1 MELRFDYATDDTLA
15 GFRLSQFEMY
25 NWGTYD
31 KNIVV
36 LKLDKHNGLL
46 TGDIGSGKST
56 IVDALTTLIV
66 PHQKIVYNKAAGA
79 EGKERTLYSYIVGEY
94 KSQKDDTFGNAKA
107 ISLRNEK
114 NYSVLL
120 ARFENEGFGESFTLA
135 QFFYLSGQQV
145 NKFFITSHGSL
156 SIDEHF
162 LNFSDVRELK
172 KRLKQLPHT
181 DVHESF
187 SDYAKQF
194 RRAMGIKNEQ
204 ALNLF
209 YQTVSLKSIGNLTEF
224 IRQHMLEPSDID
236 TKINDLCQ
244 NFSELSHVHDQVLRA
259 KRQIEILIPIDEEG
273 LKYEA
278 DTAKKSDLEEKKDHI
293 GGYFASH
300 KVTLLQQVLVGY
312 ENELIKFE
320 SQQNAENKLL
330 KAFQEKIIKL
340 NLEIQANGGNRL
352 NDIRREV
359 SQQEEQR
366 EEKKGRLNHYNSLA
380 KALEFPILSNQENNY
395 FSENQ
400 SKAKKQLSDVSCQD
414 DLIEQQ
420 LIADGVSLSKEKE
433 KLEELENERIYLE
446 HNRSNI
452 PQRVSRIRDEMT
464 RVLGIEITKLPF
476 FGELVQVEDEKW
488 QGAIERVMQN
498 TALSLLVTEEY
509 YQRVSDY
516 VEQTHLRG
524 KLVYLKVEYPKN
536 SIPYEY
542 AEESLLRKISI
553 KPDSVFF
560 RIVQK
565 LLHERFDIPCVEDM
579 EQFRRNKTALSL
591 NGQFKGSQSRHEKDD
606 RYALNDKSRWALGWD
621 NAQKLITIIGQCNA
635 LQEKLV
641 FLSKRQNELK
651 SKREQ
656 LKQIRIN
663 LENFLR
669 FESFTLLDWFA
680 HAKNIEVL
688 EEEKC
693 ELEASSDIL
702 ASLQKQLTSVQ
713 EEKKKKTLFLNKLTE
728 NIGKHKM
735 KIETSKEELG
745 EAHSIIVEGFD
756 YAKMDSLMGEYG
768 VQIGMSDLS
777 ELKNDEH
784 RIHTKVTNE
793 IKTIENR
800 LRGYGTNIVKQMG
813 VFCNEFPVMT
823 KELDV
828 DIATLSEYRKKL
840 IQLKKDDLPKFE
852 KKLRELFKEKTIQ
865 NIVIVQTLLE
875 QQRDAVKKKIKT
887 INESLHDIEY
897 NQGTFI
903 ELIAEIANNAEIKA
917 FNQELK
923 LAVSGAIGDDNSYD
937 EDKFMRIKQIIAR
950 FNGRE
955 GHADVDKKWRKLV
968 TDVRNW
974 FDFSAI
980 ERYASDGSEKEFYA
994 HSGGKS
1000 GGQKE
1005 KLAYTVLASSLA
1017 YQFGLEYNSIQSR
1030 SFRFVMIDEAFG
1042 RGSDESTRYALTL
1055 FEKLHLQLLVITP
1068 KQKINVIEPFVKSVH
1083 YVHNQDGMHSSIISL
1098 SIDEYNAKKSH
1109 E

>member
-79 EGKERTLYSYIVGEY
+79 EGRERTLYSYIVGEY
-94 KSQKDDTFGNAKA
+94 KSQKDDAFGSAKA
-107 ISLRNEK
+107 IALRDEK
-114 NYSVLL
+114 SYSVLL
-120 ARFENEGFGESFTLA
+120 ARFENEGFDETFTLA

-156 SIDEHF
+156 NIKEHF
-162 LNFSDVRELK
+162 LNFSDIKELK

-194 RRAMGIKNEQ
+194 RRTMGIKNEQ

-209 YQTVSLKSIGNLTEF
+209 YQTVSLKAIGNLTDF

-236 TKINDLCQ
+236 TKINELCQ

-259 KRQIEILIPIDEEG
+259 KKQIELLIPIDEEG
-273 LKYEA
+273 YKYES
-278 DTAKKSDLEEKKDHI
+278 DIAKKSDLEEKQEHI
-293 GGYFASH
+293 SGYFASH
-300 KVTLLQQVLVGY
+300 KVVLLQQILSNY
-312 ENELIKFE
+312 ENELTKLE
-320 SQQNAENKLL
+320 SEEKVENQIIEALRQKD
-330 KAFQEKIIKL
+330 KAL
-340 NLEIQANGGNRL
+340 TLEIQSHGGNRL
-352 NDIRREV
+352 NEIQRERRW
-359 SQQEEQR
+359 QEEQR
-366 EEKKGRLNHYNSLA
+366 EEKKKPFDNYNGLA
-380 KALEFPILSNQENNY
+380 KALEFPILSDLENNY
-395 FSENQ
+395 FFENQ
-400 SKAKKQLSDVSCQD
+400 RKAKKQLSDVSHQD

-433 KLEELENERIYLE
+433 KLGEIESERIYLE
-446 HNRSNI
+446 NNRSNI
-452 PQRVSRIRDEMT
+452 PQRVSHIRDEMAK
-464 RVLGIEITKLPF
+464 VLDIDIAKLPF
-476 FGELVQVEDEKW
+476 IGELVQVEDEKW
-488 QGAIERVMQN
+488 QGAIERVMHN
-498 TALSLLVTEEY
+498 TALSLLVREEY
-509 YQRVSDY
+509 YSRVSEY

-524 KLVYLKVEYPKN
+524 KLVYLKVEQPKN
-536 SIPYEY
+536 TVPYEY
-542 AEESLLRKISI
+542 VEKSLLQKISI
-553 KPDSVFF
+553 KPDSPFF
-560 RIVQK
+560 KIVQK

-579 EQFRRNKTALSL
+579 EQFRRNKTALSI
-591 NGQFKGSQSRHEKDD
+591 NGQFKGSYSRHEKDD
-606 RYALNDKSRWALGWD
+606 RYEINDKSRWTLGWD
-621 NAQKLITIIGQCNA
+621 NGQKLITIIEQCTA
-635 LQEKLV
+635 LQEKIA
-641 FLSKRQNELK
+641 FLSKRQNESK

-656 LKQIRIN
+656 LTVMRSN

-669 FESFTLLDWFA
+669 FETYSELDWFT
-680 HAKNIEVL
+680 HAKKID
-688 EEEKC
+688 
-693 ELEASSDIL
+693 ELEVEKRALESSSDIL
-702 ASLQKQLTSVQ
+702 ATLQKELTKVQ
-713 EEKKKKTLFLNKLTE
+713 EEEKKKTSFIQKLNE
-728 NIGKHKM
+728 NIGKHKT
-735 KIETSKEELG
+735 KIENSKDELD
-745 EAHSIIVEGFD
+745 EVHLNIIEGFD
-756 YAKMDSLMGEYG
+756 YAKMDSLMIDYG
-768 VQIGMSDLS
+768 VQIGTLYLS
-777 ELKNDEH
+777 ALKNDEKSV
-784 RIHTKVTNE
+784 HTKISTELQN
-793 IKTIENR
+793 INNR
-800 LRGYGTNIVKQMG
+800 LDTTKSKLIKFMNQ
-813 VFCNEFPVMT
+813 FCNEFPVLT

-840 IQLKKDDLPKFE
+840 TQLKKDDLPKFE
-852 KKLRELFKEKTIQ
+852 KKLKELFKEKTIQ
-865 NIVIVQTLLE
+865 NIVIVQTSLE
-875 QQRDAVKKKIKT
+875 QQRDAVKKKIAT
-887 INESLHDIEY
+887 INQSLHDIEY

-937 EDKFMRIKQIIAR
+937 EDKFLRIKQIIAR

-980 ERYASDGSEKEFYA
+980 ERYESDGSEKEFYA

-1017 YQFGLEYNSIQSR
+1017 YQFGLEYNAIQSR

-1083 YVHNQDGMHSSIISL
+1083 YVHNQDGMKSSIISL
-1098 SIDEYNAKKSH
+1098 SIDEYQKNKEAS
-1109 E
+1109 

>member
-31 KNIVV
+31 KNIVI

-94 KSQKDDTFGNAKA
+94 KSQKDDTFGSAKA
-107 ISLRNEK
+107 IALRNEK

-120 ARFENEGFGESFTLA
+120 GRFENEGFDESFTLA
-135 QFFYLSGQQV
+135 QFFYLSGSQV
-145 NKFFITSHGSL
+145 NKFFVTSHSSL
-156 SIDEHF
+156 SIEKHF
-162 LNFSDVRELK
+162 LSFSDVKELK
-172 KRLKQLPHT
+172 KRLRQLPHT

-236 TKINDLCQ
+236 TKINELCQ
-244 NFSELSHVHDQVLRA
+244 NFSELNHVHDQVLRA
-259 KRQIEILIPIDEEG
+259 KRQIELLTPIDEEG
-273 LKYEA
+273 LKYEF
-278 DTAKKSDLEEKKDHI
+278 DTAKKSDLEEKQEHVS
-293 GGYFASH
+293 GYFATH
-300 KVTLLQQVLVGY
+300 KIVLLQQILSNY
-312 ENELIKFE
+312 ENELSRLE
-320 SQQNAENKLL
+320 SEQKVENQTVEALR
-330 KAFQEKIIKL
+330 QKIIDL
-340 NLEIQANGGNRL
+340 NLELQSHGGNRL
-352 NDIRREV
+352 NDIQGEIK
-359 SQQEEQR
+359 QQEEQR
-366 EEKKGRLNHYNSLA
+366 EEKKGQLDRYNALA

-395 FSENQ
+395 FLENQ
-400 SKAKKQLSDVSCQD
+400 SKATKQLSDVSHQD

-433 KLEELENERIYLE
+433 KLEEFENERIYLE
-446 HNRSNI
+446 NNRSNI
-452 PQRVSRIRDEMT
+452 PQRVSRIRDEMA
-464 RVLGIEITKLPF
+464 RVLEVEITKLPF
-476 FGELVQVEDEKW
+476 VGELVQVEDEKW

-516 VEQTHLRG
+516 VEQTHLKG
-524 KLVYLKVEYPKN
+524 KLVYLKVEQPKN
-536 SIPYEY
+536 SVPYEY

-553 KPDSVFF
+553 KPDSPFF

-565 LLHERFDIPCVEDM
+565 LLNERFDIPCVEDM
-579 EQFRRNKTALSL
+579 EEFRRNKTALSL

-606 RYALNDKSRWALGWD
+606 RYEINDKSRWALGWD
-621 NAQKLITIIGQCNA
+621 NGQKLITIIEQCNG
-635 LQEKLV
+635 LQEKIA
-641 FLSKRQNELK
+641 FLSKRQNESK
-651 SKREQ
+651 SKREK
-656 LKQIRIN
+656 LKQMRTN
-663 LENFLR
+663 LESFLR
-669 FESFTLLDWFA
+669 FESFTLLDWFT
-680 HAKNIEVL
+680 HANNIETL
-688 EEEKC
+688 EEEKR
-693 ELEASSDIL
+693 ELESSSDIL
-702 ASLQKQLTSVQ
+702 ASLQKQLTKVQ
-713 EEKKKKTLFLNKLTE
+713 EEEKKKTSSIQKLNE
-728 NIGKHKM
+728 NIGKHKT
-735 KIETSKEELG
+735 KIENLHEELD
-745 EAHSIIVEGFD
+745 EADSVIIEGFN
-756 YAKMDSLMGEYG
+756 YAKMDSLMVDYG
-768 VQIGMSDLS
+768 IQIGTPDLS
-777 ELKNDEH
+777 ELRNDEN
-784 RIHTKVTNE
+784 RVDTKIITE
-793 IKTIENR
+793 LKTIDNR
-800 LRGYGTNIVKQMG
+800 LDTSKSKLIKLMNQ
-813 VFCNEFPVMT
+813 FCNEFPVLT

-840 IQLKKDDLPKFE
+840 TQLKKDDLPKFE

-865 NIVIVQTLLE
+865 NIVIVQTSLE
-875 QQRDAVKKKIKT
+875 QQRDAVKKKIAT
-887 INESLHDIEY
+887 INQSLHDIEY

-903 ELIAEIANNAEIKA
+903 ELIAEIANNGEIKA

-937 EDKFMRIKQIIAR
+937 EEKFMRIKEIIAR

-1017 YQFGLEYNSIQSR
+1017 YQFGLEHNSIQSR

-1098 SIDEYNAKKSH
+1098 SIDEYQKNK
-1109 E
+1109 EIL